1 MRELSRRAL
10 LKVLCAGGF
19 AAAACPSWL
28 LAKSRQ
34 PIKKPIPVSGEEL
47 PVIGMGSSRT
57 FDVDDEQA
65 RLALLPVLQAFFD
78 EGGALIDS
86 SPMYGHAEEVL
97 GDLLPRVKK
106 KQALFAA
113 TKVWVEGKQQ
123 GIDQMQRSMRRM
135 GVERFD
141 LMQIHNLLDWQV
153 HLETLKRWK
162 SEDRVRYIG
171 ITTSHGRY
179 HDQLASILDSE
190 PLDFVQFSYNIAN
203 REVEKRLLPIAH
215 ERNIA
220 VLINRPFARGDLFR
234 AVKGREL
241 PDWTAEFDCH
251 SWAQF
256 FLKYVVSHPYVTCT
270 IPATSKLKH
279 MVDNMGAGYGRLP
292 DAAMRK
298 KMEALFAGL

>member
-1 MRELSRRAL
+1 
-10 LKVLCAGGF
+10 
-19 AAAACPSWL
+19 L

-162 SEDRVRYIG
+162 SEDSVRYIG

-179 HDQLASILDSE
+179 HDQLASILDSD